1 MFLENIETGEELEAE
16 IELLKPEDLKRIK
29 KEKQFLF
36 DWKIEYDKHELLFK
50 IRLKDDE
57 EILGLICLIDVP
69 EELRIHLELV
79 EVKIG
84 QTGKNKKID
93 NIAGCLIAFACEES
107 FKRKYG
113 GFVSLLPKTKL
124 VKHYKVKYGFF
135 QYGRLLA
142 IEGQTSKLLLH
153 KYLGYEL

>member
-16 IELLKPEDLKRIK
+16 IAMLKPEDLNRIK

-36 DWKIEYDKHELLFK
+36 DWKSEYDKHELLFK
-50 IRLKDDE
+50 ISLKEGD
-57 EILGLICLIDVP
+57 EILGIMCLIDIP
-69 EELRIHLELV
+69 EELRIHIELV
-79 EVKIG
+79 EVKID

-93 NIAGCLIAFACEES
+93 RIAGGLIAFACEES
-107 FKRKYG
+107 FKRRYG

-124 VKHYKVKYGFF
+124 IKHYIGKYGFS

-142 IEGQTSKLLLH
+142 IEGHTSKLLLH